1 MDAGETAVLICV
13 GFGQPSA
20 DITWSRDGQV
30 ISNSSLV
37 TIYEED
43 LAQGGRVFKQ
53 SFLQLCSLRMSDSGS
68 YTCTVSN
75 GLSSVNSSVELSV
88 AGRLDKALFVVYCS
102 MLYRYLTFFLHSTS
116 NNTSKRSIRTKKM
129 SKDDDNS

>member
-1 MDAGETAVLICV
+1 MYFFNNSGGALELAIISNDTSVDAGETAVLICV

-88 AGRLDKALFVVYCS
+88 AGMHILF
-102 MLYRYLTFFLHSTS
+102 T
-116 NNTSKRSIRTKKM
+116 
-129 SKDDDNS
+129 